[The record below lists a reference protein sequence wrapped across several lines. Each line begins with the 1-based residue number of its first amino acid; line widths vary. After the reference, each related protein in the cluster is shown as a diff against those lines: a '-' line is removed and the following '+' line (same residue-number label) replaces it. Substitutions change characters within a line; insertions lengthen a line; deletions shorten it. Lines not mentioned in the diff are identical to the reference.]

1 MEVVKGMNKK
11 EEVMSAL
18 SEWIIRVTDKK
29 GIATPEE
36 IAALPKVAELFLT
49 HYSLSDFPSVKKE

>member
-1 MEVVKGMNKK
+1 MNKK

-36 IAALPKVAELFLT
+36 IAALPKVAELFLK
-49 HYSLSDFPSVKKE
+49 HYSLSVFPSVKKE